1 MSSKIGPDELD
12 LHYSFG
18 RVLIPLDMS
27 PGPAQYKKPL
37 HKNWNSNPYVRTEI
51 EKYARKGFNLGWRLG
66 PLDLVIDVDPRNGGD
81 AGFARLLFDLGKES
95 LTEYF
100 PTVITGG
107 GGRHYYGRIPLEATI
122 SNSLAA
128 YPGVE
133 FKGRGRQ
140 VVIPGS
146 VHPSGSF
153 YAWDERSPFEF
164 EPPEIPADLF
174 TWIHKRPGAPEPGI
188 GATADAPDDSI
199 VVDIDPDGTT
209 VEPAKLREILSKLPV
224 ENYRD
229 YEAWFNLLCSAHSA
243 TRGKGREVFVRWC
256 VNDPPYADH
265 SHKIKAKWNSLKM
278 EGEGLRRTGSLIRE
292 LRKYVSVRFV
302 GPTPEDDFVGVGE
315 TIPDDVKIK
324 PRKGRDRFTLDPEP
338 VEIEDD
344 AALSAILK
352 SIQRLS
358 PTSSSI
364 EIVKALKKSRGLD
377 PLDLER
383 VMRAIRS
390 RTGLGLTAI
399 KGQLSAIQKK
409 ETARNAT
416 DDEIADL
423 GQRVAELILTK
434 YYPGGRLLHAINQE
448 FFAFD
453 QTHWRPRPENL
464 IKKVILTACDEIR
477 AKTPKL
483 KFSTASI
490 IYAAET
496 VLIARCAKEEDVFK
510 WETGLPSV
518 INTQNAELWIDP
530 ETGVATAKRHRP
542 ESYLS
547 TCLPIDY
554 DPEAKCKLFD
564 RTLREIFANSS
575 DPDDMAR
582 HFFEFFG
589 YLIQPRK
596 DIASYWLFHG
606 KGANGKTCLLNIV
619 TALLGEAV
627 IERSIAEFDLR
638 RSPHCFAD
646 IVGKL
651 AIIDEDLRV
660 GTLLPEDFL
669 KKVSEVKHLTANP
682 KFKTPFRFRA
692 VCSVVMAGNSW
703 PQTRDFSLGMRRRA
717 QVIPFSRT
725 IKASEMDRS
734 RAGRI
739 IATELPGILNKA
751 LAGLERLRARGN
763 FDPPVDCRAAA
774 ELWIDEASQLSAF
787 VTATCRRSKGA
798 RVKLSELWAIYKLW
812 TVDEGIDGRRVFG
825 KRGFVAGLVD
835 LGFEMVKG
843 GGNKTFIVDLMVDA
857 DNFPSG
863 DFVGIEPEEIPF

>member
-1 MSSKIGPDELD
+1 MTSKIAADELD
-12 LHYSFG
+12 LHYSFE

-27 PGPAQYKKPL
+27 PGPSQYKKPL
-37 HKNWNSNPYVRTEI
+37 HKNWNSNPYVRAEI

-66 PLDLVIDVDPRNGGD
+66 PLDLVIDVDPRNGGED
-81 AGFARLLFDLGKES
+81 GLRRLLFDLGRDGFE
-95 LTEYF
+95 EHF
-100 PTVITGG
+100 PTVLTGG
-107 GGRHYYGRIPLEATI
+107 GGRHYYGKLPAEITV

-133 FKGRGRQ
+133 FKSRGRQ

-146 VHPSGSF
+146 MHPSGAF
-153 YAWDERSPFEF
+153 YTWDQRSPFEY

-174 TWIHKRPGAPEPGI
+174 AWIQKRPGEPEPEV
-188 GATADAPDDSI
+188 GATADEPDDSI
-199 VVDIDPDGTT
+199 VVDIDPDGTQIT
-209 VEPAKLREILSKLPV
+209 PQKLREILSKIPV
-224 ENYRD
+224 EKYRD
-229 YEAWFNLLCSAHSA
+229 QELWFNLLASAHSA
-243 TRGKGREVFVRWC
+243 TKGAGREVFVKWSTA
-256 VNDPPYADH
+256 DPPYNDH
-265 SHKIKAKWNSLKM
+265 AHKIRARWQSLKTK
-278 EGEGLRRTGSLIRE
+278 GEGLRRTGSLIRE
-292 LRKYVSVRFV
+292 LRRYVAVRFV

-315 TIPDDVKIK
+315 TVPDDIKIK
-324 PRKGRDRFTLDPEP
+324 RKAGRDRFTLDPEP
-338 VEIEDD
+338 VQIEDD
-344 AALSAILK
+344 EALSAILK
-352 SIQRLS
+352 SIQRLT
-358 PTSSSI
+358 PTSSSV
-364 EIVKALKKSRGLD
+364 EIVKTLKKARGLD

-390 RTGLGLTAI
+390 RTGLGLTAQ
-399 KGQLSAIQKK
+399 KGQLSLIQKNVDS
-409 ETARNAT
+409 RNAT

-423 GQRVAELILTK
+423 GQRVAELILSE
-434 YYPGGRLLHAINQE
+434 YYPGGRLLHAMNQE

-453 QTHWRPRPENL
+453 STHWKARPENL
-464 IKKVILTACDEIR
+464 IKQVVLAACDEIR
-477 AKTPKL
+477 AKAPKL
-483 KFSTASI
+483 KFSTAAIMYS
-490 IYAAET
+490 AET
-496 VLIARCAKEEDVFK
+496 VLIARCAKEADVFK
-510 WETGLPSV
+510 WESGLPSV
-518 INTQNAELWIDP
+518 INTRNAELWIDP
-530 ETGVATAKRHRP
+530 ETGVATAKPHRP

-554 DPEAKCKLFD
+554 DPRARCKLFD
-564 RTLREIFANSS
+564 QTIREIFANSAH
-575 DPDDMAR
+575 PAEMVR

-619 TALLGEAV
+619 TALLGDAV
-627 IERSIAEFDLR
+627 IERSIGEFDLR

-682 KFKTPFRFRA
+682 KFKTPFRFKA

-725 IKASEMDRS
+725 FKSSEMDRS
-734 RAGRI
+734 RASRI

-751 LAGLERLRARGN
+751 LAGLERLRARGD

-787 VTATCRRSKGA
+787 VTSTCKRSKGA

-825 KRGFVAGLVD
+825 KRGFINGLLD
-835 LGFEMVKG
+835 LGFKIKKG
-843 GGNKTFIVDLMVDA
+843 AGNKSLVLDLLVDA
-857 DNFPSG
+857 DHFPGG
-863 DFVGIEPEEIPF
+863 DFVGIEPEELPF

>member
-1 MSSKIGPDELD
+1 MTSKIEPDELD

-18 RVLIPLDMS
+18 RTLIPLDMS

-51 EKYARKGFNLGWRLG
+51 EKYAKRGFNLGWRLG
-66 PLDLVIDVDPRNGGD
+66 PLDLVIDVDPRNGGED
-81 AGFARLLFDLGKES
+81 GLRRLLFDLGREAFE
-95 LTEYF
+95 EYF
-100 PTVITGG
+100 PTVLTGG
-107 GGRHYYGRIPLEATI
+107 GGRHYYGKLSAEITV

-133 FKGRGRQ
+133 FKSRGRQ

-146 VHPSGSF
+146 VHPSGAF
-153 YAWDERSPFEF
+153 YTWDQRSPFEY
-164 EPPEIPADLF
+164 EPPEIPAELVE
-174 TWIHKRPGAPEPGI
+174 WITKKPGEPEAET
-188 GATADAPDDSI
+188 GATVDEPDDSI
-199 VVDIDPDGTT
+199 VVDIDPDGTKID
-209 VEPAKLREILSKLPV
+209 PSKLREILSKLPV
-224 ENYRD
+224 KNYRD
-229 YEAWFNLLCSAHSA
+229 HEKWFNLLASAHSA
-243 TRGKGREVFVRWC
+243 TKGGGREVFVKWSTA
-256 VNDPPYADH
+256 DPPYNDH
-265 SHKIKAKWNSLKM
+265 GHKIRARWQSLKTT
-278 EGEGLRRTGSLIRE
+278 GEGLRRTGSLIRE
-292 LRKYVSVRFV
+292 LRKYVAVRFV

-315 TIPDDVKIK
+315 TIPDDVKIG
-324 PRKGRDRFTLDPEP
+324 RKTGPNRITLDPEP

-344 AALSAILK
+344 EALSAILK
-352 SIQRLS
+352 SIQRLT
-358 PTSSSI
+358 PTSSSV
-364 EIVKALKKSRGLD
+364 EIVKTLKKARSLD

-383 VMRAIRS
+383 VMKAIRS

-399 KGQLSAIQKK
+399 KGQLSTMQKK
-409 ETARNAT
+409 ETTRNAT
-416 DDEIADL
+416 EEEIADL
-423 GQRVAELILTK
+423 GQRVAELILSE
-434 YYPGGRLLHAINQE
+434 YYPGGRLLHAMNQE

-453 QTHWRPRPENL
+453 ETHWKPRPQNL
-464 IKKVILTACDEIR
+464 IKQVLLSACDEIR
-477 AKTPKL
+477 TKTPKL
-483 KFSTASI
+483 KFSTSAIMFS
-490 IYAAET
+490 AET

-530 ETGVATAKRHRP
+530 ETGVATPRGHRP

-547 TCLPIDY
+547 TVLPIVY
-554 DPEAKCKLFD
+554 DPRARCPLFD
-564 RTLREIFANSS
+564 RTLREIFANSP
-575 DPDDMAR
+575 DPADMTR

-619 TALLGEAV
+619 TALLGDAV
-627 IERSIAEFDLR
+627 IERSIGEFDLR

-682 KFKTPFRFRA
+682 KFKTPFRFKA

-717 QVIPFSRT
+717 HVIPFKRT
-725 IKASEMDRS
+725 FKASEMDRS
-734 RAGRI
+734 RASRI

-763 FDPPVDCRAAA
+763 FDPPVDCRAASEA
-774 ELWIDEASQLSAF
+774 WIDEASQLSAF
-787 VTATCRRSKGA
+787 VTSTCKRSRGA

-812 TVDEGIDGRRVFG
+812 TVDEGVDQRRVFG
-825 KRGFVAGLVD
+825 KRGFVNGLLD
-835 LGFEMVKG
+835 LGFEIVKA
-843 GGNKTFIVDLMVDA
+843 GGNKTMICDLMVDA
-857 DNFPSG
+857 DHFPGG
-863 DFVGIEPEEIPF
+863 DFVGIEPEELPF